1 MKKIRKIIAISVS
14 AVMMIS
20 LCGCTTFDN
29 FKAAFIDKPQ
39 DQTSTIQIGVLE
51 PVTGADSKGAEDEIR
66 GIQLA
71 NSVHPTVNGKEVS
84 LVFSDNKSDIDATE
98 TAVETLIAKD
108 PTVIL
113 GSYGSVYSIAAAPYI
128 DDAEIPAIAVTN
140 PNPLVTKNHD
150 YYFRVCYVDS
160 NQGALL
166 ARYVLE
172 SKHEKKAGVLLPSED
187 DAAMA
192 MATEFTDKIREET
205 DDSDAISFYESYNT
219 GQKDFSKELNKLKR
233 SGVKSVIL
241 PGEYIDAANIIT
253 QAADMGLDVEFLGD
267 TTWGEKDFKKLL
279 GDKVTEE
286 DLAFVQFFTA
296 DSGVEGEAVT
306 AERESFLDA
315 YAEEYGSDS
324 EPSDAMALGYDAYFV
339 AVDAID
345 RASDDASGEEIK
357 EVLQNPEYSFE
368 GATGTIKFNRYGD
381 PIKTAFIT
389 TWENGKMAAI
399 YTIEAQ
405 K

>member
-1 MKKIRKIIAISVS
+1 MKKIRIIIAISMMAIM
-14 AVMMIS
+14 AVS

-29 FKAAFIDKPQ
+29 FKAAFIDRPQ

-71 NSVHPTVNGKEVS
+71 NSVHPSVNGKDIS

-98 TAVETLIAKD
+98 TAVETLIAKK

-128 DDAEIPAIAVTN
+128 DDAKIPAIAITN
-140 PNPLVTKNHD
+140 PNPLVTKNHE

-172 SKHEKKAGVLLPSED
+172 SKHEKKAGVLLPSGD

-192 MATEFTDKIREET
+192 MATEFTDKIKEET
-205 DDSDAISFYESYNT
+205 NDSDAISFYESYDT
-219 GQKDFSKELNKLKR
+219 GQKDFSKELHKLKE

-241 PGEYIDAANIIT
+241 PGEYVDAANIIT
-253 QAADMGLDVEFLGD
+253 QAADMGIGVEFLGD
-267 TTWGEKDFKKLL
+267 TTWGEKAFKKLL
-279 GDKVTEE
+279 GEKVTEE
-286 DLAFVQFFTA
+286 DLAFVQFFAA

-306 AERESFLDA
+306 AERKSFLDA
-315 YAEEYGSDS
+315 YAEEYGTDS
-324 EPSDAMALGYDAYFV
+324 EPTDAMALGYDAYFV

-345 RASDDASGEEIK
+345 RAADDASGKEIK
-357 EVLQNPEYSFE
+357 EILQTSEYSFE

-381 PIKTAFIT
+381 PIKTAFIS
-389 TWENGKMAAI
+389 TWENGKMATI